1 MVINSRSLNLP
12 LQSSASEFID
22 LQEKAM
28 AFTMRR
34 IDYFYT
40 NVADQPGEAYKLLA
54 MLASL
59 GINLLAFNAL
69 PIGPMH
75 TQLTIF
81 PEDTARLVNEAQKAG
96 LVLDGPHPA
105 LFIQGDDKLG
115 AFAEV
120 HMQLYEANVNV
131 YASNG
136 VADSGK
142 SFGYIIYVRP
152 EDYSKAAATL
162 GL

>member
-1 MVINSRSLNLP
+1 
-12 LQSSASEFID
+12 
-22 LQEKAM
+22 M

-34 IDYFYT
+34 IDYFYIS
-40 NVADQPGEAYKLLA
+40 VADQPGEACKLLSI
-54 MLASL
+54 LASL

-69 PIGPMH
+69 PIGPTH

-81 PEDTARLVNEAQKAG
+81 PEDTGKLVSEAQKTG
-96 LVLDGPHPA
+96 LTLDGPHPA
-105 LFIQGDDKLG
+105 LFFQGDDKLG

-131 YASNG
+131 YASSG
-136 VADSGK
+136 VADSGR

-152 EDYSKAAATL
+152 EDYTKAAAAL

>member
-1 MVINSRSLNLP
+1 
-12 LQSSASEFID
+12 
-22 LQEKAM
+22 M
-28 AFTMRR
+28 AFTIRR

-40 NVADQPGEAYKLLA
+40 SVADQPGEAYKLLSI
-54 MLASL
+54 LASL

-81 PEDTARLVNEAQKAG
+81 PEDTGKLVSEAQKAG
-96 LVLDGPHPA
+96 LALDGPHPA
-105 LFIQGDDKLG
+105 LFVQGDDKLG

-131 YASNG
+131 YASSG
-136 VADSGK
+136 VADGGR

-152 EDYSKAAATL
+152 EDYSKAAAAL

>member
-1 MVINSRSLNLP
+1 
-12 LQSSASEFID
+12 
-22 LQEKAM
+22 M
-28 AFTMRR
+28 AYTIRR

-40 NVADQPGEAYKLLA
+40 SVADQPGEAYKLLA
-54 MLASL
+54 ILASL

-69 PIGPMH
+69 PIGPTH

-81 PEDTARLVNEAQKAG
+81 PEDTGKLVSEAQKAG
-96 LVLDGPHPA
+96 LVIDGPHPA
-105 LFIQGDDKLG
+105 LFVQGDDKLG

-131 YASNG
+131 YAS
-136 VADSGK
+136 SGIANSGS
-142 SFGYIIYVRP
+142 SFGYVIYVRP
-152 EDYSKAAATL
+152 EDYSKAVAAL

>member
-1 MVINSRSLNLP
+1 MG
-12 LQSSASEFID
+12 
-22 LQEKAM
+22 
-28 AFTMRR
+28 FTIRR

-40 NVADQPGEAYKLLA
+40 SVAEQPGEACKLLSI
-54 MLASL
+54 LASL

-69 PIGPMH
+69 PIGPTH

-81 PEDTARLVNEAQKAG
+81 PEDTGKLVNEAQKAG

-105 LFIQGDDKLG
+105 LLVQGDDKLG

-120 HMQLYEANVNV
+120 HTQLYEANVNV
-131 YASNG
+131 YASSG
-136 VADSGK
+136 LADSGR

-152 EDYSKAAATL
+152 EDYNKAAATL